1 MVERIPGE
9 GPLLALLVSSV
20 GELSETTFPT
30 PPELNLQVGFV
41 VYPAGGEVQRHDHR
55 PLERAI
61 VGTSEVIVVRS
72 GRCEV
77 DLYDHER
84 RHIATRELRE
94 GDVILIA
101 GGGHGFRMLEDT
113 VLLEV
118 KQGPYQGLDE
128 KERF

>member
-1 MVERIPGE
+1 MAERIPAD
-9 GPLLALLVSSV
+9 GPLLALLVA
-20 GELSETTFPT
+20 GHDPDETTFPT
-30 PPELNLQVGFV
+30 PADLNLQIGFV
-41 VYPAGGEVQRHDHR
+41 VYPEGGEVQRHDHR
-55 PLERAI
+55 PLERQI

-77 DLYDHER
+77 DLYDTER
-84 RHIATRELRE
+84 RHVATRELRS
-94 GDVILIA
+94 GDVILFV

-118 KQGPYQGLDE
+118 KQGPYTGLDE